1 MDIFQ
6 NLLNRVRGAYKE
18 ADRRSGGWLPGGGVA
33 SPLTRTTQEL
43 TKSITPTNIRNNV
56 VVPVLDR
63 GIATGIIPTAPGM
76 FARYLTGTNKP
87 LTEFPSSMHQGVRQ
101 DLNIVDNQIPKYAAQ
116 THPYGAETPTGE
128 LSPTYFSLGRYELKD
143 GNISDRYDFNWL
155 KPEGPEGYKRMGET
169 SPQGGTNIVLSDDPI
184 ARTALNFALD
194 RGIINPSSGYNI
206 RVPLR

>member
-1 MDIFQ
+1 MADPSIFQ
-6 NLLNRVRGAYKE
+6 QFLNKYRQ
-18 ADRRSGGWLPGGGVA
+18 ADKQLGGWLPGGGAA
-33 SPLTRTTQEL
+33 SPVTRTTQEL

-56 VVPVLDR
+56 VVPVLDK

-87 LTEFPSSMHQGVRQ
+87 LTEFPPSMHQGVRQ

-116 THPYGAETPTGE
+116 THPYGAETSTGE

-169 SPQGGTNIVLSDDPI
+169 SPQGGTNTVLSNDPI

-194 RGIINPSSGYNI
+194 RGIINPSSGYNV

>member
-1 MDIFQ
+1 MPDPSLFQ
-6 NLLNRVRGAYKE
+6 QFLNKYRQ
-18 ADRRSGGWLPGGGVA
+18 ADKQLGGWLPGGGAA
-33 SPLTRTTQEL
+33 SPVTRTTQEL

-56 VVPVLDR
+56 VVPVLDK

-87 LTEFPSSMHQGVRQ
+87 LTEFSPSMHQGVRQ

-116 THPYGAETPTGE
+116 THPYGAETSTGE

-169 SPQGGTNIVLSDDPI
+169 SPQGGTNTVLSNDPI

-194 RGIINPSSGYNI
+194 RGIINPSSGYNV
-206 RVPLR
+206 RVPLK

>member
-1 MDIFQ
+1 MELFQ
-6 NLLNRVRGAYKE
+6 SLLNKYQQVDKRL
-18 ADRRSGGWLPGGGVA
+18 GGWLPGGCTAAPV
-33 SPLTRTTQEL
+33 TRKVQEL
-43 TKSITPTNIRNNV
+43 TRSLTPTVIRNNV
-56 VVPVLDR
+56 VVPVLDK
-63 GIATGIIPTAPGM
+63 GIATVIIPTAPGM

-87 LTEFPSSMHQGVRQ
+87 LTEFPPSMHQGVRQ

-116 THPYGAETPTGE
+116 THPYGAETSTGE

-169 SPQGGTNIVLSDDPI
+169 SPQGGTNTVLSNDPI

-194 RGIINPSSGYNI
+194 RGIINPSSGYNV